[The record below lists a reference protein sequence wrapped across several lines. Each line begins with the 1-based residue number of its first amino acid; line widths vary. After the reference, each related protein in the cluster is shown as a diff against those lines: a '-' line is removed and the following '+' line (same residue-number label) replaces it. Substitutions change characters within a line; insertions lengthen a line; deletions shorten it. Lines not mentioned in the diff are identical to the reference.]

1 MVESRAQVQRQ
12 EVVGHKTGKSLWLRV
27 GLQAQEVGRRRK
39 GRRKRWLRSDCR
51 WSDAKRSRSDCR
63 WSDAKAW
70 QWRWSD
76 ARWSDAR
83 AWHWRWIDAKLSR
96 SDCRWSDA
104 MAWKWSDAMAW
115 RMATNACH

>member
-1 MVESRAQVQRQ
+1 MVESRAQGQRQ
-12 EVVGHKTGKSLWLRV
+12 EVVGHRTGKSLWLRV
-27 GLQAQEVGRRRK
+27 GLQVQEVGDGRRRK

-51 WSDAKRSRSDCR
+51 WSDAKT
-63 WSDAKAW
+63 
-70 QWRWSD
+70 
-76 ARWSDAR
+76 
-83 AWHWRWIDAKLSR
+83 SR